1 VRAVILGAV
10 FQTCHNSIQHK
21 GSLRLSKVTD
31 STYIEFKENPFNEGR
46 VCVCVCVCVL
56 TVCRFKVA
64 LREIC
69 SRVWFASFL
78 KR

>member
-31 STYIEFKENPFNEGR
+31 STYIEFKENPFNEG
-46 VCVCVCVCVL
+46 CVCVCVL

-64 LREIC
+64 LKEIC
-69 SRVWFASFL
+69 SRV
-78 KR
+78 